1 MTDLYVAATPTRRK
15 AELFLEQAQLTSR
28 IDSAGTCAMADMA
41 CYPWLV
47 PYEAHGPDLAGFS
60 HPKHWFERMAT
71 RPAVLRT
78 YQDVENAYA
87 PTQALAEEERNIL
100 FGQGAQARAHLC

>member
-1 MTDLYVAATPTRRK
+1 MTDLYVATSNRLK
-15 AELFLEQAQLTSR
+15 AELFPEQAQLPYR
-28 IDSAGTCAMADMA
+28 IDSAGTCAMADAA

-60 HPKHWFERMAT
+60 QSTHWFECMAT
-71 RPAVLRT
+71 RPATLRT
-78 YQDVENAYA
+78 YLDVENTYA
-87 PTQALAEEERNIL
+87 PKQALADEERNIL